1 MVRVLGIN
9 GSTRTH
15 GRTAFF
21 LEAVLD
27 AARAA
32 GARTER
38 VDLVRLNLPYCAANY
53 SEDPASCG
61 PERCVRGEFDDW
73 GRLSQRILEADA
85 LVFATPVYWFAP
97 SARMKTLIERMTSLE
112 NKGLLLAGKPFALV
126 AAAEEDGAAQA
137 LAQLAVTLGFMGL
150 ALTPLG
156 LVYHHSRQ
164 SPKPEDDIEALADA
178 TRAGRN
184 LVELAR
190 RLRGYDWGA
199 GPEKIP
205 QESVEGAG

>member
-21 LEAVLD
+21 LEAVLA
-27 AARAA
+27 AAREA

-61 PERCVRGEFDDW
+61 PEHCVRGDFDDW
-73 GRLSQRILEADA
+73 GPLAQRMLEADA

-112 NKGLLLAGKPFALV
+112 NKGFLLAGKPYALV

-150 ALTPLG
+150 ALVPLG

-164 SPKPEDDIEALADA
+164 VPRPEDDVEALADA
-178 TRAGRN
+178 ARAGRN
-184 LVELAR
+184 LVEAAH
-190 RLRGYDWGA
+190 RLRGFDWGA
-199 GPEKIP
+199 APARTP
-205 QESVEGAG
+205 RESAKDAG

>member
-9 GSTRTH
+9 GSTRTQ
-15 GRTAFF
+15 GRTAWL
-21 LEAVLD
+21 LEAILA

-53 SEDPASCG
+53 SEDPGRCG
-61 PERCVRGEFDDW
+61 PEHCVRGPFDDW

-112 NKGLLLAGKPFALV
+112 NRGLLLAGKPFALA

-150 ALTPLG
+150 ALAPG
-156 LVYHHSRQ
+156 ALVYTHARQ
-164 SPKPEDDIEALADA
+164 NDAEEARSDA
-178 TRAGRN
+178 RRAGRN
-184 LVELAR
+184 LVEAAR
-190 RLRGYDWGA
+190 RLRGFDWGA
-199 GPEKIP
+199 EPGETPEGW
-205 QESVEGAG
+205 EADAG

>member
-15 GRTAFF
+15 GRTAYF
-21 LEAVLD
+21 LEAVLA
-27 AARAA
+27 AAREA

-38 VDLVRLNLPYCAANY
+38 VDLVKFNIPYCAANY

-61 PERCVRGEFDDW
+61 PDRCVRGPLDEW
-73 GRLSQRILEADA
+73 GPLSQRILEADA
-85 LVFATPVYWFAP
+85 LVFATPVYWFSP
-97 SARMKTLIERMTSLE
+97 SARIKTLIERMTSLE
-112 NKGLLLAGKPFALV
+112 NKGLLLAGKPYALV

-150 ALTPLG
+150 ALAPLG

-164 SPKPEDDIEALADA
+164 VPNPEDDLEALSDA
-178 TRAGRN
+178 ARAGRN
-184 LVELAR
+184 LVEAVQ
-190 RLRGYDWGA
+190 RLKGFDWA
-199 GPEKIP
+199 AVPAQTPRE
-205 QESVEGAG
+205 